1 MSGVPVPPSSQTLLA
16 AWHDSSHEKPRLLL
30 LEGAAGIGKSHSL
43 RTFAAS
49 GQNALVL
56 STACTGWLA
65 AALRTFHARLES
77 ERDPSFLQAARSLT
91 PDLAWAQVAHA
102 PALTDQNALWMAL
115 AQAFERLAR
124 RSGGL
129 ILLLEDAHDAG
140 ADDLGA
146 LRVLYRRA
154 LLAKAPILIALS
166 ARPPARDSITQDLLE
181 GFGQDAAIAD
191 GLAPERLRLLSL
203 DLNGVTALLREHLH
217 SDFLPDDLAS
227 WLHVRAEGHPLHT
240 LELLRFLRDGG
251 ALQDSGAGWMF
262 ERPSGKGIPRTLEA
276 VLLSRLTS
284 ARRGQAAWRALSALC
299 VLGREVS
306 LRDWAT
312 LCGLDRIAL
321 LEAAHRLEHLGLLRE
336 SLAAG
341 KSEYAV
347 AHPLYP
353 ALVRAQL
360 EPDDLERLHRRA
372 VGIAHNIGECARHAW
387 ACGHE
392 RRLEWTFEAL
402 ENAQKRFAHGEVIGH
417 AQRLLEVAP
426 DHVQVRRWNLAL
438 GEALLAQGELEP
450 AARVLEGV
458 LSETVLPESVL
469 PETVL
474 PESVLPE
481 TVLPETIDGPDAVWL
496 YARTLNA
503 LGRYAETVDLVRSL
517 PDPNVTLR
525 VQALRALRGLERGT
539 ESEALFQTLHGLV
552 EHGSAAWSDLL
563 EERCDTLHILRDYG
577 PACQIAEELLKHHQT
592 SGDGFRLAGALTR
605 AGRSESLRSLEAG
618 EPLLR
623 QALILAEQNGS
634 LALIMTA
641 SARLGVAFYN
651 HGEYVRAHPLLRKS
665 MNAALASK
673 NLDFAFGLTR
683 NLALNEFYRGET
695 DRALVLFER
704 AIELVA
710 DRPGMYS
717 SDAQLYYAEKHAM
730 LGRPE
735 RGLELLAKHDYS
747 NLGAPGYGAGTILLI
762 AGQPERAR
770 AVLDWPVFE
779 QHTDYEHAR
788 TSNVRALSHAMQEDW
803 TQAELEFA
811 QALEFAA
818 KSVKKPLKLEMQ
830 LGLNLSRHRA
840 NPSQATALEVREVV
854 TGLELLGAHGHLLT
868 LERLFPE
875 LNLLRQ
881 DSGNRVLER
890 TSDSMLNLELP
901 GIERCFLRTLGSFA
915 LERDGQTTI
924 LRDSKARDLLAHLL
938 VALLREDGPGIPRT
952 QLIDAIWPESGD
964 PEALE
969 MNFRVTLKRLR
980 EKLGDAASV
989 SSRDGIYELRNLN
1002 ADVTH
1007 FLHSLER
1014 LDFEAALGWYK
1025 GEFLPNIDV
1034 IDAEI
1039 VRAQLWQRFRDT
1051 ALQSSLEQPAAVA
1064 ADLLE
1069 KLHRLEPLDVTLLE
1083 RLTSTLRTTNDPY
1096 RLEQTL
1102 SRARTIFERET
1113 GEIPVELLLLER
1125 A

>member
-1 MSGVPVPPSSQTLLA
+1 MSGVPVPPSLQTLLA

-43 RTFAAS
+43 RAFATS

-56 STACTGWLA
+56 STACTGWLS
-65 AALRTFHARLES
+65 AALRAFHPRLES
-77 ERDPSFLQAARSLT
+77 ERDPSFLLAARSLA
-91 PDLAWAQVAHA
+91 PELSWAQVAHA
-102 PALTDQNALWMAL
+102 PALTDQNALWTAL

-129 ILLLEDAHDAG
+129 ILLLEDVHDAG

-154 LLAKAPILIALS
+154 LLGKAPILIALS
-166 ARPPARDSITQDLLE
+166 ARHTTQDLLE

-191 GLAPERLRLLSL
+191 GLAPQRLSLSSL
-203 DLNGVTALLREHLH
+203 DLNGVTALAREHLH
-217 SDFLPDDLAS
+217 SEFLPDDLAA
-227 WLHVRAEGHPLHT
+227 WLHTRAEGHPLHT

-262 ERPSGKGIPRTLEA
+262 EPPSGKGIPRTLEA

-284 ARRGQAAWRALSALC
+284 ARRSPVAWRALSALC

-336 SLAAG
+336 SLAGG

-353 ALVRAQL
+353 ALARAQL

-372 VGIAHNIGECARHAW
+372 VGIAQSIGERARHAW
-387 ACGHE
+387 VCGHE
-392 RRLEWTFEAL
+392 RRLEWTVEAL

-426 DHVQVRRWNLAL
+426 DHVQVRQWNLAL
-438 GEALLAQGELEP
+438 GEALLEQGELEP
-450 AARVLEGV
+450 AARVLE
-458 LSETVLPESVL
+458 
-469 PETVL
+469 
-474 PESVLPE
+474 
-481 TVLPETIDGPDAVWL
+481 TINGPDAVWL
-496 YARTLNA
+496 YARALNA
-503 LGRYAETVDLVRSL
+503 LGRYTETVDLVRSL
-517 PDPNVTLR
+517 PDPNVMLR
-525 VQALRALRGLERGT
+525 VQELRALRGLERGG
-539 ESEALFQTLHGLV
+539 ESEVLFQTLHGLV

-577 PACQIAEELLKHHQT
+577 PACQIAEKLLEHHQT

-623 QALILAEQNGS
+623 QALTLAEQTGS

-695 DRALVLFER
+695 ARALVLFER

-735 RGLELLAKHDYS
+735 MGLELLAKHDYS

-779 QHTDYEHAR
+779 QHSDYEHAR
-788 TSNVRALSHAMQEDW
+788 IGNVRALSHAMQEDW
-803 TQAELEFA
+803 AQAELEFA

-818 KSVKKPLKLEMQ
+818 KSVKKPLKLEVQ
-830 LGLNLSRHRA
+830 LGLNLTRHRA

-854 TGLELLGAHGHLLT
+854 TGLESLGAHGHLLT
-868 LERLFPE
+868 LEQLFPE
-875 LNLLRQ
+875 LRLLRHDFSNQ
-881 DSGNRVLER
+881 VLKQ
-890 TSDSMLNLELP
+890 TPDLLPNLELP
-901 GIERCFLRTLGSFA
+901 EIERCFLRTLGSFA
-915 LERDGQTTI
+915 LERDGQSTT

-989 SSRDGIYELRNLN
+989 LGRDGIYELRDLN

-1007 FLHSLER
+1007 FLQSLER

-1025 GEFLPNIDV
+1025 GEFLPNID
-1034 IDAEI
+1034 ITDAEI

-1051 ALQSSLEQPAAVA
+1051 ALRSSLEQPAPVA

-1083 RLTSTLRTTNDPY
+1083 RLTSTLRGVNDPF

-1102 SRARTIFERET
+1102 SRARIIFERET
-1113 GEIPVELLLLER
+1113 GEIPVELLMLER

>member
-1 MSGVPVPPSSQTLLA
+1 MLVCFGPKTHRDWLYFGWMSGVPVPPSLQALFV

-43 RTFAAS
+43 RAFAAS

-56 STACTGWLA
+56 STACTGWLS
-65 AALRTFHARLES
+65 AALRAFHPRLES
-77 ERDPSFLQAARSLT
+77 EREPSFLQAARSLT
-91 PDLAWAQVAHA
+91 ADLAWAQVAHA
-102 PALTDQNALWMAL
+102 PALNDQNALWTAL

-154 LLAKAPILIALS
+154 LLGKAPILIVLS
-166 ARPPARDSITQDLLE
+166 ARPPTRDSTAQDLLE

-191 GLAPERLRLLSL
+191 GFAPQRLSLSSL
-203 DLNGVTALLREHLH
+203 DLNGVTALVREHLH
-217 SDFLPDDLAS
+217 SELPDDLAT
-227 WLHVRAEGHPLHT
+227 WLHARAEGHPLYT
-240 LELLRFLRDGG
+240 LELLRFLQDGG
-251 ALQDSGAGWMF
+251 ALQDSGAGWIF
-262 ERPSGKGIPRTLEA
+262 EPPSGKGIPKTLEA
-276 VLLSRLTS
+276 VLRSRLMS
-284 ARRGQAAWRALSALC
+284 ARRGQAAWRALTALC

-306 LRDWAT
+306 LRDWAN

-341 KSEYAV
+341 KSEYVV

-360 EPDDLERLHRRA
+360 EPNDLERLHRRA
-372 VGIAHNIGECARHAW
+372 VGIAKTISERARHAW

-392 RRLEWTFEAL
+392 RRLEWTVEAL
-402 ENAQKRFAHGEVIGH
+402 ENARRQFAYGEVIGH
-417 AQRLLEVAP
+417 TQRLLEVAA
-426 DHVQVRRWNLAL
+426 DHAQVPHWNLAL
-438 GEALLAQGELEP
+438 GEALLAQGEPER
-450 AARVLEGV
+450 AAQVLEGGT
-458 LSETVLPESVL
+458 SENT
-469 PETVL
+469 
-474 PESVLPE
+474 
-481 TVLPETIDGPDAVWL
+481 DGVQGLQL
-496 YARTLNA
+496 YAQALNT
-503 LGRYAETVDLVRSL
+503 LGRYEETVDLVRSI
-517 PDPNVTLR
+517 PDPNVALR
-525 VQALRALRGLERGT
+525 VQALRALRGLERFD
-539 ESEALFQTLHGLV
+539 EAETLFHELHSLI

-563 EERCDTLHILRDYG
+563 EERFDTLQTLRHHDT
-577 PACQIAEELLKHHQT
+577 AREIADQLLEHHQS
-592 SGDGFRLAGALTR
+592 SGEVLRLIGALGR
-605 AGRSESLRSLEAG
+605 IGRSESVHSLETG

-623 QALILAEQNGS
+623 QALTLAEQIGS
-634 LALIMTA
+634 LAEIMIA
-641 SARLGVAFYN
+641 SGRLGAVLFSY
-651 HGEYVRAHPLLRKS
+651 GEYIRANPLLHKS
-665 MNAALASK
+665 MNAALAAK
-673 NLDFAFGLTR
+673 NLNSAFGLTR
-683 NLALNEFYRGET
+683 TLALNEFYRGRT
-695 DRALVLFER
+695 DRALVLFEQ
-704 AIELVA
+704 AIALIA

-717 SDAQLYYAEKHAM
+717 FDAQLYYAEKHAM

-735 RGLELLAKHDYS
+735 MGLELIDQHDFS
-747 NLGAPGYGAGTILLI
+747 SIGAPGYGAGTILLI

-770 AVLDWPVFE
+770 TVLDWPVLE
-779 QHTDYEHAR
+779 QHSDYEHAR
-788 TSNVRALSHAMQEDW
+788 THNIRALSYALQERW
-803 TQAELEFA
+803 TEAELEFTR
-811 QALEFAA
+811 ALEFAT
-818 KSVKKPLKLEMQ
+818 KSVKKPLKPEVQ
-830 LGLNLSRHRA
+830 LGLNLTRHRA
-840 NPSQATALEVREVV
+840 NPSHATALEVREVIAE
-854 TGLELLGAHGHLLT
+854 LESFGAHGHLLT
-868 LERLFPE
+868 LEQLFPE
-875 LNLLRQ
+875 LNVLRQ
-881 DSGNRVLER
+881 DSSHHKITPVLIQ
-890 TSDSMLNLELP
+890 TSNLESP
-901 GIERCFLRTLGSFA
+901 GIERSFLRTLGSFA
-915 LERDGQTTI
+915 IERAGQIDGQITI

-938 VALLREDGPGIPRT
+938 VAFLREDGPGIPRT

-969 MNFRVTLKRLR
+969 VNFRVTLKRLR

-989 SSRDGIYELRNLN
+989 YSRDGIYELRDLN

-1007 FLHSLER
+1007 FLLALER

-1034 IDAEI
+1034 ADAEI

-1051 ALQSSLEQPAAVA
+1051 ALRSSLEQTAPVA

-1083 RLTSTLRTTNDPY
+1083 RLTSTLRTVNDPY

-1113 GEIPVELLLLER
+1113 GEIPVELVLLER